1 MGSVLWRA
9 DIGGIMNLVKRTCY
23 LAAGLL
29 LLVGCTSGAS
39 AGILGQFDFETAW
52 STDYAPGWD
61 NSLYRHGEAPVGKM
75 MEQVGGG
82 VGGGSAMKL
91 IADST
96 PQAWM
101 WWAAVN
107 PVEQYSSLMTKALN
121 PWVSVDYFDEG
132 WESGTLHQAGQ
143 LYAVPSW
150 VNPYIPPGE
159 DWTDV
164 QFGARMNTA
173 DNYYYVAAGQ
183 NGPGWQSTGVARGAG
198 WVNLKMQLSATDGRI
213 HFYVNGVDK
222 GTSYRN
228 DYADLTGVGLY
239 TMFTDPLSGWGDNK
253 PYAIYDNFKFG
264 SDVPEPSTMVLL
276 LGVGLVGFG
285 IRRLRRR

>member
-1 MGSVLWRA
+1 M
-9 DIGGIMNLVKRTCY
+9 
-23 LAAGLL
+23 AAGLL
-29 LLVGCTSGAS
+29 LLVGCTSGAF
-39 AGILGQFDFETAW
+39 AGVLGEFNFDTYW

-61 NSLYRHGEAPVGKM
+61 NSAYRHGEAPVGKM
-75 MEQVGGG
+75 MEQVADG
-82 VGGGSAMKL
+82 VGGTGAMKL

-96 PQAWM
+96 PLSWM

-107 PVEQYSSLMTKALN
+107 PTDQYSSLMTKALN
-121 PWVSVDYFDEG
+121 PWVSVDYYDQG
-132 WESGTLHQAGQ
+132 WESGSLHQAGQ

-150 VNPYIPPGE
+150 VNPYIPSDPPGGPNE

-173 DNYYYVAAGQ
+173 DNYYWVAAGQ
-183 NGPGWQSTGVARGAG
+183 NSPGWQSSGVPRAPG
-198 WVNLKMQLSATDGRI
+198 WVNLKMQLSDADGRI
-213 HFYVNGVDK
+213 HFYVDGVDK

-264 SDVPEPSTMVLL
+264 SMGVSLIG
-276 LGVGLVGFG
+276 LGV
-285 IRRLRRR
+285 RRLRRK